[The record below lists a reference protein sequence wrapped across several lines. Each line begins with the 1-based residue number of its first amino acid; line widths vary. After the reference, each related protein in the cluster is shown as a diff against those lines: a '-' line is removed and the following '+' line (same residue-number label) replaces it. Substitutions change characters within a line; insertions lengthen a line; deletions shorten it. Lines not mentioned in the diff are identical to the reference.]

1 MLLVPKK
8 KIDFSNSFEYL
19 TYIFNS
25 STPCIIKE
33 EDRYI
38 ILNRCNHNFTHMIN
52 QVLYMDMSFNII
64 DYKIIPHTFQNK
76 LTCDGIEDIRIFSYK
91 NTLYFLGLLRINSKY
106 KVLYDIFDPSKEL
119 PHSEITVGFPTK
131 YYVEKN
137 WVFVQWR
144 EKLCIIYKWYP
155 LTICEVV
162 NNILVVLEEHTMPE
176 ACKDFSGSSSGVLY
190 KNEIWF
196 VVHYHKGR
204 NYKHVFVILDTNLN
218 FLYCSKPFQFETT
231 REFSYGLIIENDEI
245 LVSYSTN
252 NNSSKAC
259 VYDYNTIRN
268 EIIGC
273 SAS

>member
-1 MLLVPKK
+1 MPIPKK
-8 KIDFSNSFEYL
+8 KIDFSNSFTYL

-38 ILNRCNHNFTHMIN
+38 ILNRCNHNFTHMVN
-52 QVLYMDMSFNII
+52 QVLYMDMGFNII
-64 DYKIIPHTFQNK
+64 DYKIIPYTFQNK

-106 KVLYDIFDPSKEL
+106 KVLYDIFDPTKEL
-119 PHSEITVGFPTK
+119 PLTEITVGFPTTFR
-131 YYVEKN
+131 VEKN
-137 WVFVQWR
+137 WVFVDYK

-162 NNILVVLEEHTMPE
+162 NNILVVLEEREMPTV
-176 ACKDFSGSSSGVLY
+176 CKDFSGSSSGVLY
-190 KNEIWF
+190 NNEYWF
-196 VVHYHKGR
+196 VVHYHSR
-204 NYKHVFVILDTNLN
+204 RDYKHVFVVLDTDLN

-231 REFSYGLIIENDEI
+231 REFSYGLVIEHDEI

-252 NNSSKAC
+252 NNTSKAC
-259 VYDYNTIRN
+259 VYDYNTIRST
-268 EIIGC
+268 IVC
-273 SAS
+273 